1 MTAAATFATTID
13 IDPSR
18 RIAGNLPLFLSPDQP
33 LNRPLYLPTSTYL
46 HPTSTYL
53 HLPTYGTPKIHKS
66 PVTKTFPVK
75 VLQSLLGKKRGIT
88 ESPQL
93 SSSLALSSGLSPKST
108 PTDIFE
114 QYRPTYPT
122 LSESQERKFIR
133 RPTRFY
139 GSKRS
144 QAHIL

>member
-1 MTAAATFATTID
+1 MEAF
-13 IDPSR
+13 SR
-18 RIAGNLPLFLSPDQP
+18 GSIAGNLPLSLSPDQP

-46 HPTSTYL
+46 HPLHMERPRST
-53 HLPTYGTPKIHKS
+53 KS

-108 PTDIFE
+108 PTDIFG